1 MDSAENEAVR
11 SAVAAAVG
19 QAYDAWAAE
28 HPSLAAVI
36 DRLTVTQRTA
46 ESLRTSQEFRDAV
59 AGFHRGSGELELLN
73 KLVDLAGPI
82 LTNLLGL

>member
-1 MDSAENEAVR
+1 MANELVEQTVTLAVQR
-11 SAVAAAVG
+11 
-19 QAYDAWAAE
+19 AYEDWATE

-46 ESLRTSQEFRDAV
+46 ESLRTSREFRDAV